1 MFMILI
7 HKKRGQVS
15 VFYYLSTENVDKLKT
30 MEVMCVVNSF
40 DCTWYTLEK
49 ENNKTERFHMFVDG
63 NIWVSDYSDVEEIRK
78 KYKQGY
84 RFIGDVEYDVP
95 IVKNQ
100 KTWYRFK
107 STDDSIAGYLYI
119 TEHRIKDVFDL
130 LRTNVIVHTEDNNT
144 FVFHPYG
151 MTINRTKTIVYKRYT
166 VVEYFPHQ
174 NQYKGIS
181 PYGAVSTYVNFHRY
195 RSMHNTV
202 VKLGYISSEN

>member
-1 MFMILI
+1 
-7 HKKRGQVS
+7 
-15 VFYYLSTENVDKLKT
+15 
-30 MEVMCVVNSF
+30 
-40 DCTWYTLEK
+40 
-49 ENNKTERFHMFVDG
+49 MFVDG
-63 NIWVSDYSDVEEIRK
+63 NIWVADYPDVEEIRK

-107 STDDSIAGYLYI
+107 STDDSITGYLYI

-130 LRTNVIVHTEDNNT
+130 LRANVIVHTEDDNT

-151 MTINRTKTIVYKRYT
+151 MTINRKKTIMYKRDT
-166 VVEYFPHQ
+166 VVEYFPQ
-174 NQYKGIS
+174 KNQYTGLS

-195 RSMHNTV
+195 RSMRNTLV
-202 VKLGYISSEN
+202 NLGYIDEKN